1 VATMATTPEQLAD
14 RKPGINPWFIA
25 ITVMLAA
32 FMELLDTSIA
42 NVALPY
48 IGGGL
53 GRSYDEV
60 TWILTTYLVA
70 NAVILPMS
78 AWLSRV
84 FGRKN
89 YYLVCVGL
97 FTVTSFLCGIAPSLG
112 FMLVCRILQGIG
124 GGGLA
129 PVAQAIL
136 VDTFPP
142 SKRAS
147 AFALYTVVLVTAP
160 AIGPVLGGW
169 ITDNYNWRWIFFIN
183 VPIGLLALFLT
194 TRLIQDPPAFIAER
208 AALRKTGKISIDGT
222 GIALITLASAALE
235 ITLDRGQIDDWL
247 GSNFICWTLGI
258 AVLGWIGTILWE
270 LYVDEPIIDFR
281 LLKNRNFAI
290 AAVLF
295 FIFGIGLFGTTTL
308 VPQLLQALYGYRAID
323 AGLVL
328 GPGALVITVLAPISA
343 FLLQKRIVSPK
354 TMMTFSLSVVGAS
367 LWHFS
372 TMNLDTNGGHYL
384 MGRVFQGIGYG
395 FFFVPV
401 NMIAYSMLRPEQ
413 NNKASSL
420 TNLFRNWGGSFG
432 IAFITTAAERRQDL
446 HQVNVGS
453 GLGSSSQ
460 GLQQHIHAMTSYLVS
475 KGFTGPDAAI
485 GAYGPIYRQ
494 LHDQTQFLAFMDCFR
509 VIGWLTLA
517 SVPLAFLIRKFVP
530 SDTPSAGH

>member
-1 VATMATTPEQLAD
+1 MDGLQTTT
-14 RKPGINPWFIA
+14 R
-25 ITVMLAA
+25 
-32 FMELLDTSIA
+32 
-42 NVALPY
+42 
-48 IGGGL
+48 
-53 GRSYDEV
+53 
-60 TWILTTYLVA
+60 
-70 NAVILPMS
+70 
-78 AWLSRV
+78 
-84 FGRKN
+84 
-89 YYLVCVGL
+89 
-97 FTVTSFLCGIAPSLG
+97 
-112 FMLVCRILQGIG
+112 
-124 GGGLA
+124 
-129 PVAQAIL
+129 
-136 VDTFPP
+136 
-142 SKRAS
+142 
-147 AFALYTVVLVTAP
+147 
-160 AIGPVLGGW
+160 
-169 ITDNYNWRWIFFIN
+169 IFFIN

-194 TRLIQDPPAFIAER
+194 RLIQDPPAFTAER
-208 AALRKTGKISIDGT
+208 AALRKNGKISIDGT
-222 GIALITLASAALE
+222 GIALIILASAALE

-247 GSNFICWTLGI
+247 GSNFICWTLGL

-295 FIFGIGLFGTTTL
+295 FIFGIGFFGTTTL

-323 AGLVL
+323 AGFVL

-343 FLLQKRIVSPK
+343 LLLQKRIVSPK
-354 TMMTFSLSVVGAS
+354 IMMTFRLSVVGAS

-432 IAFITTAAERRQDL
+432 IAFITTSAERRQDL

-460 GLQQHIHAMTSYLVS
+460 SLQQHIHALT
-475 KGFTGPDAAI
+475 D
-485 GAYGPIYRQ
+485 YR
-494 LHDQTQFLAFMDCFR
+494 
-509 VIGWLTLA
+509 
-517 SVPLAFLIRKFVP
+517 
-530 SDTPSAGH
+530 